1 MTSKEAVA
9 SSPAAE
15 SPPATRMVF
24 RSIRLVNFVIHRDTT
39 IPLNLSP
46 ITLITGSNGSGKTLI
61 LDALLLVI
69 GLESKRA
76 QRQRNIKFIGPFDKY
91 AEVVL
96 ELNNPTLS
104 ERRLLRSPDK
114 EMNRLLDRDS
124 VTIRL
129 RILPS
134 NTISIWVNNQRTIK
148 GRRISRQDIRQLFQ
162 AAGLFGD
169 SPLAVTE
176 AETLDQFASQTPRK
190 KFETLLNETGLND
203 WMEKLEEARLLV
215 IQARSNVTPLQQR
228 IRGEEQ
234 RLQILKTAFEAFEQK
249 QKLQKRF
256 LALSVEAAWAEVV
269 HREQLISQMETS
281 IGEIKNALA
290 DERGKME
297 KLDQRR
303 TELSGKRR
311 DLFSQRA
318 TLRDTMTALRDQ
330 QMEARGKRS
339 ALDSEL
345 KEAISRI
352 SRYRSSQ
359 PELSQAPS
367 LKEDT
372 LRSGLAELITE
383 RDLLDKRQ
391 LALRQ
396 RIAVMEEE
404 LTVEPQKH
412 SRREEEILRACK
424 QFRRELDAT
433 AIGRQVLGPLFTL
446 IRMKRGQ
453 EKFELAVKLA
463 LGRYAY
469 SFLALNREAFSGAK
483 EIFDRLW
490 PERKPNLLVAR
501 ARSEETEP
509 RRRPSVSPPVHGW
522 AADLIQGEPRVLVF
536 LSRVI
541 NTAVAEASDPN
552 LLADAAHTLRGNIIT
567 SDGTS
572 HYLRIGAFTRP
583 PAPVTVSLGGELGA
597 IHLGDDTSSV
607 INKLA
612 ALRRQEQVL
621 GLDRM
626 KVNSDISQIKIRLQ
640 ELRQTETTRLPGDDR
655 DILVADLQQHIDDVE
670 RQIAE
675 IDNNLGDLDEEYRQ
689 SDITLAKV
697 IPRLNR
703 VEEQL
708 QRLDSRR
715 YRLESEIDR
724 LTQELRDR
732 EEEHNHLINQTKE
745 QRLAAETQ
753 GPRPE
758 NVRLPNPVREE
769 QIQVQAMI
777 ETIRATSKDR
787 EAYEEQE
794 KLVRQLQ
801 EYLAERKR
809 HLDNLMG
816 DVQRRIIEWR
826 RRLEDTIESLNQ
838 RMNQL
843 LSHFLKQ
850 VRLTVRH
857 PNEPSRAELF
867 IQMAIN
873 KEDAWRTYE
882 NMSGGERI
890 LGTQTFILA
899 LHTLAKS
906 PLHVIDEFTQRL
918 DEASRAAVLSV
929 VQRAL
934 ELSRAN
940 LAVDPQFIL
949 MAPSTVGLE
958 IPASMNHIV
967 LIKGEVER

>member
-1 MTSKEAVA
+1 
-9 SSPAAE
+9 
-15 SPPATRMVF
+15 MVF

-39 IPLNLSP
+39 IPLDRSP

-69 GLESKRA
+69 GIESKRA

-96 ELNNPTLS
+96 ELNNPVID
-104 ERRLLRSPDK
+104 ERRLLRSPEK
-114 EMNRLLDRDS
+114 EMNQLLDRDI

-134 NTISIWVNNQRTIK
+134 NNISLWVNNQRTIK
-148 GRRISRQDIRQLFQ
+148 GNRITRQDIRQLFQ
-162 AAGLFGD
+162 AAGVFGD

-215 IQARSNVTPLQQR
+215 IQARSNVTPLQHR

-234 RLQILKTAFEAFEQK
+234 RLQVLKTAFEAYEQK
-249 QKLQKRF
+249 QKLQERF
-256 LALSVEAAWAEVV
+256 LALTVEAAWAEVV
-269 HREQLISQMETS
+269 HREQLISQIETS
-281 IGEIKNALA
+281 IGEMQDELA
-290 DERGKME
+290 AERSKMD

-303 TELSGKRR
+303 AELSEKRR
-311 DLFSQRA
+311 DLFSQR
-318 TLRDTMTALRDQ
+318 TKLRDTMTAIRDH

-339 ALDSEL
+339 ALDGEL
-345 KEAISRI
+345 KEAFARVT
-352 SRYRSSQ
+352 RYRSSQ
-359 PELSQAPS
+359 PEIPQTPS

-372 LRSGLAELITE
+372 LRSELAALIAE

-391 LALRQ
+391 QELRQ
-396 RIAVMEEE
+396 QIAVMEEE
-404 LTVEPQKH
+404 LTVEPQQH

-424 QFRRELDAT
+424 LFRRELDST
-433 AIGRQVLGPLFTL
+433 AFGRQVLGPLFTL

-453 EKFELAVKLA
+453 ERYELAVKLA

-469 SFLALNREAFSGAK
+469 AFIALTREAFSGAK
-483 EIFDRLW
+483 EIFDRQW
-490 PERKPNLLVAR
+490 PDRKPNLLVAR
-501 ARSEETEP
+501 ARQEDTEP
-509 RRRPSVSPPVHGW
+509 RRRPSVTPPVHGW
-522 AADLIQGEPRVLVF
+522 AADLIQGEPQVVAF

-541 NTAVAEASDPN
+541 NTAVADAADPN
-552 LLADAAHTLRGNIIT
+552 LLTDAAQSLRGDIIT

-583 PAPVTVSLGGELGA
+583 PAPVTVSLGGSLQE
-597 IHLGDDTSSV
+597 IRLGDDTSSV

-621 GLDRM
+621 GLNRM

-640 ELRQTETTRLPGDDR
+640 ELRQQDATRLSSEDR
-655 DILVADLQQHIDDVE
+655 HIVVTDLQQHIDDVE
-670 RQIAE
+670 QQIAE
-675 IDNNLGDLDEEYRQ
+675 ISSNLGSLDDEYRRC
-689 SDITLAKV
+689 DTTLSNV
-697 IPRLNR
+697 IPRLNA

-708 QRLDSRR
+708 RRLDGRR
-715 YRLESEIDR
+715 YRLESEIER
-724 LTQELRDR
+724 ITNELRDR
-732 EEEHNHLINQTKE
+732 EEERNHLINQTKE
-745 QRLAAETQ
+745 QRLAAQAQ

-758 NVRLPNPVREE
+758 TVRLPHQVRDE
-769 QIQVQAMI
+769 QLQVQAMI
-777 ETIRATSKDR
+777 ETIRATAKDR

-794 KLVRQLQ
+794 KIVRELQ

-809 HLDNLMG
+809 HLDNLMT

-826 RRLEDTIESLNQ
+826 RRLEKTIESLNQ

-873 KEDAWRTYE
+873 TEEAWRTYE

-906 PLHVIDEFTQRL
+906 PLHIIDEFTQRL
-918 DEASRAAVLSV
+918 DEASRAAVLGV

-934 ELSRAN
+934 ELSRTN
-940 LAVDPQFIL
+940 LTVDPQFIL

>member
-39 IPLNLSP
+39 VHLDRSP

-61 LDALLLVI
+61 LDALLLII
-69 GLESKRA
+69 GLESKRV

-91 AEVVL
+91 AEVIL
-96 ELNNPTLS
+96 ELNNPVIA
-104 ERRLLRSPDK
+104 ERRLLRSPEK
-114 EMNRLLDRDS
+114 EMNKLLDQDTVS
-124 VTIRL
+124 IRL

-134 NTISIWVNNQRTIK
+134 NTISLWVNNQRTIK

-162 AAGLFGD
+162 AAGVFGD

-176 AETLDQFASQTPRK
+176 AETLDQFASQTPRR

-215 IQARSNVTPLQQR
+215 VQARSNVTPLQQR

-234 RLQILKTAFEAFEQK
+234 RLQILKTAFEAYEQK
-249 QKLQKRF
+249 QKLQERF
-256 LALSVEAAWAEVV
+256 QALTVEAAWAEVV
-269 HREQLISQMETS
+269 HREQLISQLETS
-281 IGEIKNALA
+281 INETKTGLET
-290 DERGKME
+290 ERSKME
-297 KLDQRR
+297 KLDTRR
-303 TELSGKRR
+303 EELSEKRR
-311 DLFSQRA
+311 DLFSQR
-318 TLRDTMTALRDQ
+318 TKLRDTMTVLRDQ

-352 SRYRSSQ
+352 TRYRSSQ
-359 PELSQAPS
+359 PDITQTPS
-367 LKEDT
+367 LQEDT
-372 LRSGLAELITE
+372 LRSELAELIAE
-383 RDLLDKRQ
+383 RDKLDKRQ
-391 LALRQ
+391 LSLRQ
-396 RIAVMEEE
+396 QIASTEEE
-404 LTVEPQKH
+404 LTVEPQRH
-412 SRREEEILRACK
+412 SRREAEILRACK
-424 QFRRELDAT
+424 QFRHGLDEA
-433 AIGRQVLGPLFTL
+433 ALGRKVLGPLFSL

-453 EKFELAVKLA
+453 ERYELAVKLA

-469 SFLALNREAFSGAK
+469 AFLALNREAFSSAK

-490 PERKPNLLVAR
+490 SDRKPNLLVAR
-501 ARSEETEP
+501 AHSEESEP
-509 RRRPSVSPPVHGW
+509 RRRPTISPPVIGW
-522 AADLIQGEPRVLVF
+522 AADLIQGEPRVVMF
-536 LSRVI
+536 LNRVI

-552 LLADAAHTLRGNIIT
+552 LLADAAQRLRGNIIT
-567 SDGTS
+567 SDGAS

-583 PAPVTVSLGGELGA
+583 PPPVTVSLGRELRE
-597 IHLGDDTSSV
+597 IRLGDDTSSV
-607 INKLA
+607 ISKLA

-640 ELRQTETTRLPGDDR
+640 ELRHPETARSTGDDR
-655 DILVADLQQHIDDVE
+655 DILVADLQRHIDDVE
-670 RQIAE
+670 QQIAE
-675 IDNNLGDLDEEYRQ
+675 LGSSLDGIDEEYRRCDN
-689 SDITLAKV
+689 SLSKV

-708 QRLDSRR
+708 RNLDNRR
-715 YRLESEIDR
+715 YRLESEIER
-724 LTQELRDR
+724 LTRDLRDR
-732 EEEHNHLINQTKE
+732 EEEHNHLSNQVKE
-745 QRLAAETQ
+745 QQQAAEAQ
-753 GPRPE
+753 GPRPDM
-758 NVRLPNPVREE
+758 VRLPNQVREE

-777 ETIRATSKDR
+777 ETIRATAEDR
-787 EAYEEQE
+787 QAYEKQE

-826 RRLEDTIESLNQ
+826 RRLEETLERLNQ
-838 RMNQL
+838 RMNKL

-850 VRLTVRH
+850 VRLTVRY

-867 IQMAIN
+867 IQIAIN

-918 DEASRAAVLSV
+918 DEASRAAVLSI

-934 ELSRAN
+934 ELSRMN
-940 LAVDPQFIL
+940 LTVDPQFIL

>member
-1 MTSKEAVA
+1 
-9 SSPAAE
+9 
-15 SPPATRMVF
+15 MVF

-39 IPLNLSP
+39 IPLDRSP

-76 QRQRNIKFIGPFDKY
+76 QRQRNIKFIGPFEKY

-96 ELNNPTLS
+96 ELNNPVIS

-114 EMNRLLDRDS
+114 EMNRLLDQDS

-134 NTISIWVNNQRTIK
+134 NTVSLWVNNQRTIR
-148 GRRISRQDIRQLFQ
+148 GRRISRQDVRQLFQ

-215 IQARSNVTPLQQR
+215 VQARSNVTPLQQR

-234 RLQILKTAFEAFEQK
+234 RLQVLKTAFEAYEQK
-249 QKLQKRF
+249 QKLQERF
-256 LALSVEAAWAEVV
+256 RALTVEAAWAEVV
-269 HREQLISQMETS
+269 HREQLINQLETTITETKAS
-281 IGEIKNALA
+281 LST
-290 DERGKME
+290 ERTKME
-297 KLDQRR
+297 DLDRRR
-303 TELSGKRR
+303 TELSEKRR
-311 DLFSQRA
+311 ELFSQRA
-318 TLRDTMTALRDQ
+318 TLRDTMTALRDR

-352 SRYRSSQ
+352 SRYRSTQPDISQ
-359 PELSQAPS
+359 PPS

-372 LRSGLAELITE
+372 LRSELAELVAE
-383 RDLLDKRQ
+383 RDQLDKRQ

-396 RIAVMEEE
+396 QIAILEEE
-404 LTVEPQKH
+404 LTVEPQRH
-412 SRREEEILRACK
+412 PRREEEILRACK

-433 AIGRQVLGPLFTL
+433 ETGRQVLGPLFTL

-453 EKFELAVKLA
+453 EKYELAVKLA

-469 SFLALNREAFSGAK
+469 AFLALNREAFRGAK
-483 EIFDRLW
+483 EIFDRIW
-490 PERKPNLLVAR
+490 SDRKPNLLVAR
-501 ARSEETEP
+501 ARTDQTEP

-522 AADLIQGEPRVLVF
+522 AADLIQGEPRVLMF
-536 LSRVI
+536 LNRVI
-541 NTAVAEASDPN
+541 NTAVAEAADPN
-552 LLADAAHTLRGNIIT
+552 QLADAAQSLRGHIIT
-567 SDGTS
+567 SDGAS
-572 HYLRIGAFTRP
+572 HYLRIGAFARP
-583 PAPVTVSLGGELGA
+583 PAPVTVSLGGDLGG
-597 IHLGDDTSSV
+597 IRLGDDTSSV

-626 KVNSDISQIKIRLQ
+626 KVNSDISQIQIRLQ
-640 ELRQTETTRLPGDDR
+640 ELRQTGTTQLPGDDR

-675 IDNNLGDLDEEYRQ
+675 IDNNLGDLDEEYRR
-689 SDITLAKV
+689 SDTTLAKV

-703 VEEQL
+703 VEDQL
-708 QRLDSRR
+708 RRLDSRR
-715 YRLESEIDR
+715 YRLESEIER
-724 LTQELRDR
+724 LTRELRDR
-732 EEEHNHLINQTKE
+732 EEEQAHLVNQTKE
-745 QRLAAETQ
+745 QRQAAETQ
-753 GPRPE
+753 GPRPDT
-758 NVRLPNPVREE
+758 VRLPNQVREE

-873 KEDAWRTYE
+873 QEDAWRTYE

-934 ELSRAN
+934 ELSRSN
-940 LAVDPQFIL
+940 LAVAPQFIL